1 MVSNGRSAAQVCEI
15 LTMVLRH
22 REIKT
27 VPPLPDGWRLLPVG
41 GELKIEAA
49 DGTIYDAREMTLRQM
64 AQDILDK
71 TALATLKL
79 TVCAEHAGRLVV
91 IQITIQITVSSGQAT
106 AIGSGA
112 LTSLP
117 AALASSSLSSSPP
130 GQQHHWCRQRLT
142 RPPTGRCSTKAA
154 RATVVEGSR
163 AVRKRQ
169 SEVRKAEK
177 EAARAILIPE
187 KIEWLARRDEPGRQA
202 GPGGQRKK
210 GRPQSRVHEAGNHHQ
225 ARLRRDHLARGSHK
239 SGTTAEGQIRSQA
252 PAEKIIVPFLDRIH
266 PRFVPFGT
274 NSLVAVAQGFFEFCL
289 GRELEFIP

>member
-1 MVSNGRSAAQVCEI
+1 
-15 LTMVLRH
+15 
-22 REIKT
+22 
-27 VPPLPDGWRLLPVG
+27 
-41 GELKIEAA
+41 
-49 DGTIYDAREMTLRQM
+49 M

-79 TVCAEHAGRLVV
+79 TVCAEHAGGLVV

-117 AALASSSLSSSPP
+117 AALASSSLSSSARTPASLVSAAVDETTNREMLN
-130 GQQHHWCRQRLT
+130 Q
-142 RPPTGRCSTKAA
+142 GRW
-154 RATVVEGSR
+154 ATVVEGSR

-187 KIEWLARRDEPGRQA
+187 KIEWLARKMSPDGR
-202 GPGGQRKK
+202 PDPEDNVKK
-210 GRPQSRVHEAGNHHQ
+210 GDHRAACMKRGNHHQ

>member
-1 MVSNGRSAAQVCEI
+1 MANPTYPKGFPAHLATNFRWMVSNGRSAAQVCEI

-91 IQITIQITVSSGQAT
+91 IQITVSSGQAT

-117 AALASSSLSSSPP
+117 AALASSGLSSSARTAASLVSAAVDETTNREMLN
-130 GQQHHWCRQRLT
+130 Q
-142 RPPTGRCSTKAA
+142 GRW
-154 RATVVEGSR
+154 ATVVEGSR

-187 KIEWLARRDEPGRQA
+187 KIEWLARKMSPDGRPDPEDNVKKGTYKAACMKRGVITKRDYEEIIWREARIKA
-202 GPGGQRKK
+202 GLPPKAKSGPKRQRKK
-210 GRPQSRVHEAGNHHQ
+210 
-225 ARLRRDHLARGSHK
+225 
-239 SGTTAEGQIRSQA
+239 
-252 PAEKIIVPFLDRIH
+252 
-266 PRFVPFGT
+266 
-274 NSLVAVAQGFFEFCL
+274 
-289 GRELEFIP
+289 